1 MTLDSSSTPDN
12 LTYDEALAELQGIL
26 ADMQSNALDID
37 QLTTRIQRAS
47 ALLDVCQEKLQR
59 TEAEVQAVLKRLG
72 LEENDG

>member
-26 ADMQSNALDID
+26 ADIQSNALDID

>member
-37 QLTTRIQRAS
+37 QLTTRMQRAS

>member
-59 TEAEVQAVLKRLG
+59 TEAEVQAVLKRLD

>member
-1 MTLDSSSTPDN
+1 MKPDPSSTPDT

-37 QLTTRIQRAS
+37 QLTTRMQRAS

>member
-37 QLTTRIQRAS
+37 QLTTGIQRAS

>member
-59 TEAEVQAVLKRLG
+59 TEAKVQAVLKRLG

>member
-26 ADMQSNALDID
+26 ADIQSNALDID

-59 TEAEVQAVLKRLG
+59 TEAEVQAVLERLG

>member
-26 ADMQSNALDID
+26 ADMKSNALDID